1 MSIEQRIQFG
11 ESELTSDCEGQPD
24 ETDDL
29 KLKRLNDENQRLKEE
44 NDKLKR
50 LMERGE
56 INGNLVNA
64 ASTMSPDSKKVFYYE
79 SFIFELI
86 KTNDLLS
93 LCYFHVMLIN
103 INISF

>member
-1 MSIEQRIQFG
+1 MSFCFLADRAKQIRNHAVINA
-11 ESELTSDCEGQPD
+11 DA
-24 ETDDL
+24 TD
-29 KLKRLNDENQRLKEE
+29 KLVKQLKEE
-44 NDKLKR
+44 NDKLKK

-64 ASTMSPDSKKVFYYE
+64 ASTMSPDSKKAFYYE